1 MNCYCDSSF
10 FLRQLLPASIRGDA
24 IQVAADLAER
34 FAFVPITFF
43 TRFEVIQALRFEA
56 WRNQNDRTKGLPPP
70 QVDAALNL
78 FISEIGSA
86 YRIVPIDSSLSFD
99 RAEILTRDTPQKGWR
114 TVDILHVACAIVSGA
129 KEFYSYDHNQNLL
142 ARGEGLKTPLLEV
155 SA

>member
-10 FLRQLLPASIRGDA
+10 FLRQLLPSLIRTDA
-24 IQVAADLAER
+24 IRAAEDVAKR
-34 FAFVPITFF
+34 FAFVLISSF
-43 TRFEVIQALRFEA
+43 TRFEVIQALRFEV
-56 WRNQNDRTKGLPPP
+56 WRNQNDRTKGLPPAH
-70 QVDAALNL
+70 VGSALNL

-86 YRIVPIDSSLSFD
+86 YRIVPIDWSLSFE
-99 RAEILTRDTPQKGWR
+99 RAEILTRNTPQQGWR

-142 ARGEGLKTPLLEV
+142 ASGEGLKTPLLQL